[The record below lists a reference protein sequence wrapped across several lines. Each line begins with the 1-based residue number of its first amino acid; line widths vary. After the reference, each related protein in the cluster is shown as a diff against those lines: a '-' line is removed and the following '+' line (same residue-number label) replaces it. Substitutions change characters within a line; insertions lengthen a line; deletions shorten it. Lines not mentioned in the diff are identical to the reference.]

1 SAAAYAPLVAQ
12 KDLCF
17 RIDIAPEAQGSW
29 NGDGGKLRQVLTN
42 LVSNAL
48 KFTSDGAI
56 DILVRPA
63 PGGLAFEVRDTGV
76 GIAADK
82 LAVIFDQFAQADAS
96 TTRRYGGTGLG
107 LTICRKLTEL
117 MGGELTVESTP
128 GQGATFRFT
137 LPLTAVEVAPA
148 AAAAV
153 RAPPEA
159 PSQTL
164 RILAAEDN
172 PTNQLIL
179 RALLAPLDIE
189 LEIVG
194 DGREAV
200 EATAAR
206 RFDLI
211 LMDIQMPE
219 LNGLEATAEIR
230 RRELAAAGPQ
240 VPIIALTANV
250 MRHQIDAYMAAGMV
264 GFVAKPI
271 DARVLMQAME
281 AALTPVV
288 DEARLSA

>member
-1 SAAAYAPLVAQ
+1 M
-12 KDLCF
+12 
-17 RIDIAPEAQGSW
+17 IA
-29 NGDGGKLRQVLTN
+29 
-42 LVSNAL
+42 
-48 KFTSDGAI
+48 
-56 DILVRPA
+56 
-63 PGGLAFEVRDTGV
+63 
-76 GIAADK
+76 
-82 LAVIFDQFAQADAS
+82 
-96 TTRRYGGTGLG
+96 
-107 LTICRKLTEL
+107 
-117 MGGELTVESTP
+117 
-128 GQGATFRFT
+128 
-137 LPLTAVEVAPA
+137 LP
-148 AAAAV
+148 
-153 RAPPEA
+153 
-159 PSQTL
+159 
-164 RILAAEDN
+164 
-172 PTNQLIL
+172 L
-179 RALLAPLDIE
+179 RALLPPLDIE